1 MAYRGWLEPSLL
13 LCLWNTGGSRGHEL
27 AEGLGELGFGEV
39 KLKRIYPILRRMEEK
54 GLITTGDKFVDW
66 PAWRRYEI
74 TVFGE
79 RYLEHCAKSFV
90 EFQAALDHFL
100 QLYNGLP
107 ALQKSRM

>member
-1 MAYRGWLEPSLL
+1 M
-13 LCLWNTGGSRGHEL
+13 LCLWNAGGSRGHEL
-27 AEGLGELGFGEV
+27 AEGLGELGFGEI
-39 KLKRIYPILRRMEEK
+39 KLKRIYPILRRMEER
-54 GLITTGDKFVDW
+54 GLIITGDKFVDW

-90 EFQAALDHFL
+90 ELQAALDHFL